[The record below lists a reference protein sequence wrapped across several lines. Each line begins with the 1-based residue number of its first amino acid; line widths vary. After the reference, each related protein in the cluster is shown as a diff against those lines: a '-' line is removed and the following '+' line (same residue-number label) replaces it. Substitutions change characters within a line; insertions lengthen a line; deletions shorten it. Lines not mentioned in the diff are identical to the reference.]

1 MKKNKKI
8 HWLRF
13 KNNDDLLT
21 PTDIRT
27 YIGQHCFYFVLAFLF
42 SVFVWH
48 LIINA
53 SSTMGIDWAL
63 KILFTSSNEDYREWA
78 RDKIIFTSAL
88 SFIAGIFGSYKL
100 TPKVTW
106 TKLSNETK
114 NLYFEDTAI
123 ANKEFHRIQKE
134 QDNTLYESG
143 TYLITQDDCL
153 KPLNIKLNLI
163 FKTFNFKFNSIKVK
177 KFPWLSP
184 VVINK
189 NASILSKF
197 TIGLAGSGKSVF
209 FDYLYE
215 AELKNGT
222 KLIIHSPDQK
232 ARNQIASSGYTYAI
246 SAPWFKD
253 SIYIDI
259 FKTLDVED
267 INQQNALIDVII
279 TSIHGYVDQSS
290 DNAFFENGAVYILT
304 ASLRK
309 VIHISKIKYFEL
321 QEKIKS
327 FEEEQKKLE
336 KNSEEEEKT
345 FSLTEHEEGLIERQ
359 GLASLDLWIEELVN
373 KSQIYQFKELVDVY
387 YPEAGFTISEDAEKM
402 TASIIASITKSL
414 TNLGILNNFY
424 KKNRKPFDLRKWC
437 LDTPEL
443 DSKGRPLP
451 EKQVIV
457 LCGDK
462 EYAEVSKINI
472 ALFINMASVFLL
484 SDQREKAFIKNKVRV
499 HQILDEFPNFAKNIE
514 MNKWI
519 EIINEGRK
527 FGNIA
532 TIASQNTHQIAS
544 CLKGNKVDSQKFL
557 GSFHTQIIGQ
567 PSPED
572 GDFIENIC
580 GEVTYKDKTATP
592 TIDTMTGKKS
602 LSYPEKDRVEKI
614 TWQKL
619 QEDLGV
625 QNQKLGR
632 NTNKN
637 IGVNMAIRL
646 VGTNLTANLFFPFK
660 EHFCKDKREE
670 LLKNGEIIKEN
681 GLEVYCYKDKFK
693 RPIRQPLH
701 FKERRIQLTEEEQN
715 LLYVGRAIE
724 AKEALMKKLASNKD
738 LKGVANTKEQLAQLK
753 KEDTRLKNQQSAN
766 EQKKN
771 EEKLANRTTNDF
783 LGAVKIEKG
792 SEVDS
797 LAGANKKP
805 EEKEEKAEGLAETT
819 SEILKETALH
829 GLDHTGTLGAL
840 DNALT
845 VLEHLESQQ
854 EDNGTETLISL
865 ENEDNKPKQKRKIIR
880 KKENER

>member
-27 YIGQHCFYFVLAFLF
+27 YIGQHCFYLILAFLF
-42 SVFVWH
+42 SVYFWH

-53 SSTMGIDWAL
+53 SSTMGIDWAV

-78 RDKIIFTSAL
+78 RDKIVFTSAL

-123 ANKEFHRIQKE
+123 ANSEFHKIQKE

-163 FKTFNFKFNSIKVK
+163 FKTFNFQFDSIKVK

-259 FKTLDVED
+259 FKTLEVED

-309 VIHISKIKYFEL
+309 VIHTSKIKYLEL
-321 QEKIKS
+321 QEKLKA
-327 FEEEQKKLE
+327 FEKEQE
-336 KNSEEEEKT
+336 KNSEEEKESL
-345 FSLTEHEEGLIERQ
+345 SLTDFEQGILERQ

-373 KSQIYQFKELVDVY
+373 KTQIYQFKELVDVY

-437 LDTPEL
+437 LDIPEL
-443 DSKGRPLP
+443 DNKGRPLP

-484 SDQREKAFIKNKVRV
+484 SDQREKAFNKNKVRV

-646 VGTNLTANLFFPFK
+646 VGTNITANLFFPFK
-660 EHFCKDKREE
+660 ENFCKDKREE
-670 LLKNGEIIKEN
+670 LLKNGKIVKEN
-681 GLEVYCYKDKFK
+681 GLEVYCYKDKLK
-693 RPIRQPLH
+693 RSIRQPLH

-715 LLYVGRAIE
+715 LSYIRRAIE
-724 AKEALMKKLASNKD
+724 AKEALLGKLANNKD
-738 LKGVANTKEQLAQLK
+738 LKGVANTKEELAQLK
-753 KEDTRLKNQQSAN
+753 KEDTRLKNQQLAN

-783 LGAVKIEKG
+783 LGVVKIEKG

-805 EEKEEKAEGLAETT
+805 EEKEEKAEGFAETT
-819 SEILKETALH
+819 SEILKETAFH

-845 VLEHLESQQ
+845 VLEHLESKP
-854 EDNGTETLISL
+854 EDNGTETIISL
-865 ENEDNKPKQKRKIIR
+865 ENEENKPKQKRKIIR